1 LLDIPRLCRALAIPG
16 EIASQFLEAE
26 NSKMY
31 LYGLDKVKYTTD
43 QISDVLGEYL
53 SVKHNKSSKLLI
65 ASNLTSKQ
73 RKAICDDVNELAV
86 YSKMYYDIDSVKSD
100 PLIRG
105 EYPYG
110 NPFDHIIDIM
120 NYGAIIIRFKYVSRN
135 SSLPPEEKIVSYH
148 VMRVKEK
155 YVLGLHMQADKTF
168 SMYKQ
173 WGKGDHML
181 TPIYPEYQNT
191 IVRWGKEDVTK
202 AVLEHDNK
210 RQYNS
215 NKEEFLY

>member
-1 LLDIPRLCRALAIPG
+1 MTALYSRLYSFDPKISFKERTLDELNALC
-16 EIASQFLEAE
+16 
-26 NSKMY
+26 NKMNYSKVQTKREYSILFTKIQRVVRHTKTMQSSGY
-31 LYGLDKVKYTTD
+31 SRRDCKS
-43 QISDVLGEYL
+43 ISG
-53 SVKHNKSSKLLI
+53 S
-65 ASNLTSKQ
+65 
-73 RKAICDDVNELAV
+73 
-86 YSKMYYDIDSVKSD
+86 YSKMYYDIVKSD

-191 IVRWGKEDVTK
+191 IVGWGKEDVTK

-215 NKEEFLY
+215 NKEKFLY